1 MPSLPVQLSASG
13 RADARNREPA
23 DRGDLHTAR
32 MHRRNDPIGNTG
44 PAGRPRAVLRLRP
57 WPPTCSRWVPGQMDT
72 LNTILGKAH
81 QRDKNRNLDLLLLSI
96 GANDIDFSG
105 LVANVMIDHK

>member
-1 MPSLPVQLSASG
+1 
-13 RADARNREPA
+13 
-23 DRGDLHTAR
+23 
-32 MHRRNDPIGNTG
+32 
-44 PAGRPRAVLRLRP
+44 
-57 WPPTCSRWVPGQMDT
+57 MDT

-105 LVANVMIDHK
+105 LVANVMIDHKTEEFGVFKKAPT